1 MMAAEFYSVERFINM
16 KPVFLDFEQPIA
28 ELTNKIDELRFVQGE
43 SAVDI
48 SDEIARL
55 QKKSNDLT
63 KSIFSKLTPAQISQV
78 SRHPQRPYTYDYIN
92 TLFTDFEELHGDRHY
107 ADDHAIVGGLARF
120 NGQSVV
126 VVGHQ
131 KGRDTKEKIRRNF
144 GMPRPEGYRKA
155 LRLMQTAE
163 KFNLPVMTFVDTPGA
178 YPGIGAEERGQSEAI
193 GRNLYELTRL
203 RVPILCT
210 IIGEGGSGGALA
222 IAVGDYVNMLQYST
236 YSVISPE
243 GCASILWK
251 TAEKAADAAQALGIT
266 AKRLLDLGLIDRI
279 INEPLGGAHRDMQ
292 TAMKNVKAVLEEQ
305 LREAQS
311 IPMADLLSRR
321 FDRIMAYGQ
330 FTEK

>member
-1 MMAAEFYSVERFINM
+1 MERFINM

-28 ELTNKIDELRFVQGE
+28 ELTGKIDELRFVQDE

-48 SDEIARL
+48 SDEIHRL
-55 QKKSNDLT
+55 QKKSDDLT

-78 SRHPQRPYTYDYIN
+78 SRHPQRPYTLDYIEA
-92 TLFTDFEELHGDRHY
+92 LFTDFEELHGDRHF

-155 LRLMQTAE
+155 LRLMKTAE
-163 KFNLPVMTFVDTPGA
+163 KFGLPVITFIDTPGA

-193 GRNLYELTRL
+193 GKNLYELTRL
-203 RVPILCT
+203 RVPVLCT
-210 IIGEGGSGGALA
+210 VIGEGGSGGALA
-222 IAVGDYVNMLQYST
+222 VAVGDYVNMLQYST

-266 AKRLLDLGLIDRI
+266 ADRLQKLGLIDTI
-279 INEPLGGAHRDMQ
+279 VKEPLGGAHRDFGQ
-292 TAMKNVKAVLEEQ
+292 TMGNVKTVLEKQ
-305 LREAQS
+305 LHDAQS
-311 IPMADLLSRR
+311 MPISDLLSRR
-321 FDRIMAYGQ
+321 FDRIMAYGKFSEQ
-330 FTEK
+330 